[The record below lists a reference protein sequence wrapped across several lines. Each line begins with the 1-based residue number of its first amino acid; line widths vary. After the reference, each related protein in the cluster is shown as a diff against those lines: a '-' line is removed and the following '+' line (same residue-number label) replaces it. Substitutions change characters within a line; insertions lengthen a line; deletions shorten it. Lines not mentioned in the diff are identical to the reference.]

1 MPGGLEKILVHSSR
15 IFFLF
20 HSSVLQI
27 RYYVLTVVWGTGQ
40 GALIANLL
48 AVVYDACVVEQLAS
62 VFGLELCF
70 EGIGGTIGP
79 LVCC

>member
-1 MPGGLEKILVHSSR
+1 M
-15 IFFLF
+15 
-20 HSSVLQI
+20 
-27 RYYVLTVVWGTGQ
+27 YYVLTVVWGTGQ

-48 AVVYDACVVEQLAS
+48 AAVYDACVVEQLALLFS
-62 VFGLELCF
+62 LELCY